1 MPTSLTGA
9 TPRDY
14 SQAYGGIP
22 EVPDPFES
30 LRTTLTGNLGNLG
43 DLYKLALGG
52 SAASAAGAMEQLRQN
67 MPLTPE
73 LLGQRSQNIL
83 ANLQGLLSTG
93 LTNKLAQT
101 SAERFGAPRGFG
113 ADSPALSAA
122 YLAATGRSVEDIQK
136 LGQEQLA
143 TAIQTTPM
151 GPQFN
156 PMQFMVSPG
165 DFQNWQMYA
174 NMLRA
179 APVPSSAAEAEQRAL
194 RQGLTAGGGAV
205 PYAGR
210 SGVPSLTTTHQTP
223 WGSMGPSTI
232 VAPSLGTGTYYGG
245 QLYPAGTSPTTEANN
260 WYNWIAGLST
270 SPTAGGG
277 GTTYMGSLTG
287 WPDAGTGGGFTYMGN
302 PQDFYDLY
310 GFTPEEWGSVGGTWE
325 GLGTT
330 GGGWSDIF
338 PDVSPD
344 TWETFGLEPWDVWP

>member
-83 ANLQGLLSTG
+83 AGLQGQLTTG

-101 SAERFGAPRGFG
+101 AAERFAGRGFG
-113 ADSPALSAA
+113 ADSPALAAA
-122 YLAATGRSVEDIQK
+122 YMAATGRSVEERQDLAQ
-136 LGQEQLA
+136 QQLNA
-143 TAIQTTPM
+143 AIAATPM

-156 PMQFMVSPG
+156 PMQFIVSPG

-245 QLYPAGTSPTTEANN
+245 QLYPAGTSPTTETNN

-270 SPTAGGG
+270 SPTAGGE
-277 GTTYMGSLTG
+277 
-287 WPDAGTGGGFTYMGN
+287 GFTYMGN

-330 GGGWSDIF
+330 GGGAGDYYDWESEMFGDGGAGDFWGSDMI
-338 PDVSPD
+338 
-344 TWETFGLEPWDVWP
+344 WDMWP